1 MSSSIWL
8 NTTST
13 YAYPL
18 RFTASQLP
26 GSRSLIHIYASFNDA
41 LVQAMSS
48 VPTFLDFSANGTWI
62 SPLVTP
68 TSLSKTTPGV
78 DLALLTYATS
88 STLAQQ
94 NFSVTLPAA
103 TGLDGAVSLTEL
115 QRHSHYN
122 GSNVL
127 QTPAGTTIYWSPN
140 TRRQYQFNHSGTGG
154 PKNGTVAD
162 PYSVLKLIEG
172 NQWADLPTM
181 FDGAY
186 NCTSQGFV
194 GPLTSVVHILPDGRV
209 DMSCLSALP
218 VYLTEGTSCPDGAA
232 RVNGTCPFPYHE

>member
-8 NTTST
+8 NTTSA

-26 GSRSLIHIYASFNDA
+26 GSRSLSRTYASFNAA

-62 SPLVTP
+62 SPVVTP
-68 TSLSKTTPGV
+68 TYLSKTTPGV
-78 DLALLTYATS
+78 DLAFLTYATS

-94 NFSVTLPAA
+94 NFSITLPAA
-103 TGLDGAVSLTEL
+103 TSLNDAVRLTDF
-115 QRHSHYN
+115 QRSAHYN
-122 GSNVL
+122 GTNIL

-140 TRRQYQFNHSGTGG
+140 TQRQYQFNHSGTGG
-154 PKNGTVAD
+154 PKNGTVVD
-162 PYSVLKLIEG
+162 PYSVLKLIEE

-186 NCTSQGFV
+186 NCTRQGFV
-194 GPLTSVVHILPDGRV
+194 KPLTSVVHILPNGTV

-218 VYLTEGTSCPDGAA
+218 VYRTEGTSCPTGAA
-232 RVNGTCPFPYHE
+232 RVNGTCPFPFHE